1 MQKINRQEL
10 NRRFSKV
17 YQLLVEKGEI
27 VKNDRQK
34 SKTAFAGHLET
45 KGHIIDHF
53 LNGTRQITYEQ
64 AKLLCA
70 KYHVNEA
77 FMFQGVGQPF
87 DKPGLPGPE
96 EKIATA
102 LGINFSHNILF
113 TNVEAFASNTVGV
126 DIYEEHER
134 FAIPGITGDLIAF
147 NINGTSMA
155 PTIQEGD
162 LVICK
167 PIESIKEMKDGEV
180 YAVVSSQSV
189 WVKRVQKCYDQQQN
203 CTHLKLLS
211 DNYAEYDPFTV
222 EIGEVHKLL
231 KVTRRVTGLG

>member
-1 MQKINRQEL
+1 
-10 NRRFSKV
+10 
-17 YQLLVEKGEI
+17 
-27 VKNDRQK
+27 
-34 SKTAFAGHLET
+34 
-45 KGHIIDHF
+45 
-53 LNGTRQITYEQ
+53 
-64 AKLLCA
+64 
-70 KYHVNEA
+70 
-77 FMFQGVGQPF
+77 
-87 DKPGLPGPE
+87 
-96 EKIATA
+96 
-102 LGINFSHNILF
+102 
-113 TNVEAFASNTVGV
+113 
-126 DIYEEHER
+126 ER

-180 YAVVSSQSV
+180 YAVVSSHSV